1 MQDEFFF
8 INHLSSIQFVSSELE
23 FQEDLENLIWIDFVW
38 RVSVL
43 QNIL

>member
-8 INHLSSIQFVSSELE
+8 INHLSSIQFASELE
-23 FQEDLENLIWIDFVW
+23 FQEDLENLIWIDFGW